1 MTASVDSRPRRTALF
16 FVYGAPQFEPIAALA
31 AAARDRL
38 GLGVLI
44 YCPTYLPTV
53 ERLRERSRELG
64 LPFVCGMK
72 PGGLHNDVV
81 AELREKYP
89 GLCVQRQRRPAAG
102 YASPAARIALARAL
116 TVPFGPGLALVGLDQ
131 SHYSNPF
138 RARLMRFFGRPR
150 RRRILASRR
159 RLAIAL
165 RRLLAPGGR
174 GPARLSLGRRL
185 ARRGWIHLLARRL
198 IARGVASVDGLAY
211 WLRLYM
217 TEMDAA
223 EHVLDAFEPV
233 LGVFPEENIDYNTAV
248 WTAALRHRGA
258 GTVCFS
264 SELPASSEIAAVC
277 YGDDDKQLSPQRRDL
292 LPWLGRWVHNHQ
304 GRNLV
309 RYAPDRLLAMELLGL
324 APRLPWVLNTGG
336 CQAVVVEG
344 AFLQRLFARLGIDR
358 PRGRVQPLGHP
369 ALDRLHAAAEKRAER
384 RAALQDALG
393 LDRTRPIVICAVPTD
408 QYGTWQPPGLPSYE
422 HLLHFWCDS
431 LSRLRSFEGVVAP
444 HPSIPPA
451 VVEALAARGA
461 RILPGSLVDSLPVA
475 DLFICSVSSTAKW
488 ARALGIP
495 VVNYNT
501 YQFQYLPSERYAYLD
516 GLTGVHTVATTTDY
530 LALLDQ
536 MDDPA
541 FFEAARRAARSDAAD
556 YGVLDGHALNRILD
570 LFSRLAGVAPS
581 AVA

>member
-1 MTASVDSRPRRTALF
+1 MF

-44 YCPTYLPTV
+44 YCPTYLPAV
-53 ERLRERSRELG
+53 ERMRERSSELG
-64 LPFVCGMK
+64 LPFSCGMK
-72 PGGLHNDVV
+72 PGGLHNNVA

-89 GLCVQRQRRPAAG
+89 ELCAKGRPRRGAVS
-102 YASPAARIALARAL
+102 YASLVTRIALARAL

-138 RARLMRFFGRPR
+138 RARLARFFFRPGRHR
-150 RRRILASRR
+150 TLASGR
-159 RLAIAL
+159 RLAAAL
-165 RRLLAPGGR
+165 RLLLAAGGR
-174 GPARLSLGRRL
+174 GPIRVPARLSLGRGL
-185 ARRGWIHLLARRL
+185 ARRGWIHLLTRRL
-198 IARGVASVDGLAY
+198 TARGVASVDGIAY

-217 TEMDAA
+217 TELDAA
-223 EHVLDAFEPV
+223 ERVLDALQPA
-233 LGVFPEENIDYNTAV
+233 LGVLPEENIDYNTAV
-248 WTAALRHRGA
+248 WTAALQHRGA
-258 GTVCFS
+258 RSVCFS

-277 YGDDDKQLSPQRRDL
+277 YDQDDKQLSPQRGAL
-292 LPWLGRWVHNHQ
+292 LPWLGRWVHHHQ

-309 RYAPDRLLAMELLGL
+309 RYPPDRLLALELLGL
-324 APRLPWVLNTGG
+324 APRLPWVLNTGSSE
-336 CQAVVVEG
+336 AVVVEG
-344 AFLQRLFARLGIDR
+344 AFLQRLFAQLGIDR
-358 PRGRVQPLGHP
+358 PRGRVQALGHP
-369 ALDRLHAAAEKRAER
+369 ALDRLHAAAQRRAER
-384 RAALQDALG
+384 RAELQDALG
-393 LDRTRPIVICAVPTD
+393 LDRERPIVICAVPTD
-408 QYGTWQPPGLPSYE
+408 QYATWQPAGLPSYE

-431 LSRLRSFEGVVAP
+431 LAQLRSFEGLVAP
-444 HPSIPPA
+444 HPSIPPS

-516 GLTGVHTVATTTDY
+516 GLTGVHTVATTADY
-530 LALLDQ
+530 LALLDR

-541 FFEAARRAARSDAAD
+541 FFAAASRAARSDAAE
-556 YGVLDGHALNRILD
+556 YGVLDGHALDRILD
-570 LFSRLAGVAPS
+570 LFARLAGVARP
-581 AVA
+581 AVG